1 MGKTITTYLID
12 GTPKGVQTVVISNRT
27 MIAYNI
33 PRTRIDILRED
44 ERKELRTPALYILI
58 GEEESGNPK
67 AYIGETEN
75 FDKRVRDHINKKDF
89 WQRAL
94 VFVSLAHDKTKADV
108 QYLEKRSVELAL
120 KVNQYTLD
128 ENKQNPKNPTLTES
142 QRSTDD
148 EYFEDI
154 RFIVSFMGYNIF
166 EKAEVTDKS
175 PMFYIV
181 ENGIL
186 AKGIYNDGGMTVL
199 EGSKICVKESAKFR
213 HPEQRA
219 KMLKECRC
227 VTKGQATRNSFISNV
242 RHTVD
247 TISKGELKSLQDLFA
262 KVFNSI
268 HNTEVKNL
276 VEPIQT
282 NNIKLSKYLN
292 QTLTRQIK
300 SILGLTNQNISNPSN
315 VAELIYKIRCCIVHS
330 KESEIH
336 FTPNNISEY
345 KDLIPVM
352 RVLIKVIQNSI
363 VETINNSGKK
373 DLEFQSE
380 SMLLY

>member
-1 MGKTITTYLID
+1 M
-12 GTPKGVQTVVISNRT
+12 
-27 MIAYNI
+27 
-33 PRTRIDILRED
+33 
-44 ERKELRTPALYILI
+44 
-58 GEEESGNPK
+58 
-67 AYIGETEN
+67 
-75 FDKRVRDHINKKDF
+75 
-89 WQRAL
+89 
-94 VFVSLAHDKTKADV
+94 
-108 QYLEKRSVELAL
+108 
-120 KVNQYTLD
+120 
-128 ENKQNPKNPTLTES
+128 
-142 QRSTDD
+142 
-148 EYFEDI
+148 
-154 RFIVSFMGYNIF
+154 
-166 EKAEVTDKS
+166 
-175 PMFYIV
+175 
-181 ENGIL
+181 
-186 AKGIYNDGGMTVL
+186 
-199 EGSKICVKESAKFR
+199 
-213 HPEQRA
+213 
-219 KMLKECRC
+219 
-227 VTKGQATRNSFISNV
+227 TKGQATRNSFISNV

-345 KDLIPVM
+345 KDLIPVI

-380 SMLLY
+380 SMLLYWLEFIEKNYNWI

>member
-1 MGKTITTYLID
+1 MK
-12 GTPKGVQTVVISNRT
+12 
-27 MIAYNI
+27 
-33 PRTRIDILRED
+33 
-44 ERKELRTPALYILI
+44 
-58 GEEESGNPK
+58 
-67 AYIGETEN
+67 
-75 FDKRVRDHINKKDF
+75 
-89 WQRAL
+89 
-94 VFVSLAHDKTKADV
+94 
-108 QYLEKRSVELAL
+108 
-120 KVNQYTLD
+120 
-128 ENKQNPKNPTLTES
+128 
-142 QRSTDD
+142 
-148 EYFEDI
+148 
-154 RFIVSFMGYNIF
+154 
-166 EKAEVTDKS
+166 TDKGFFTFRKIS
-175 PMFYIV
+175 LSLHKKILLSYLCLLILTCGLVSIIFV
-181 ENGIL
+181 E
-186 AKGIYNDGGMTVL
+186 
-199 EGSKICVKESAKFR
+199 
-213 HPEQRA
+213 RA
-219 KMLKECRC
+219 KVRESERILKSIN
-227 VTKGQATRNSFISNV
+227 TV
-242 RHTVD
+242 R
-247 TISKGELKSLQDLFA
+247 KGELKSLQDLFA

>member
-1 MGKTITTYLID
+1 MEEMTNIIPSMRFDEFKYSWKVTTLGEITRQYRESNKNVHHQNLLSLSYGKIVRKDIESKKGLLPASFDTYQIIKKDIIVFRVTDLQND
-12 GTPKGVQTVVISNRT
+12 KKSLRVGISEEEG
-27 MIAYNI
+27 II
-33 PRTRIDILRED
+33 
-44 ERKELRTPALYILI
+44 TPAYVCV
-58 GEEESGNPK
+58 ECD
-67 AYIGETEN
+67 T
-75 FDKRVRDHINKKDF
+75 RVVDPH
-89 WQRAL
+89 
-94 VFVSLAHDKTKADV
+94 
-108 QYLEKRSVELAL
+108 YL
-120 KVNQYTLD
+120 YTLLHYYD
-128 ENKQNPKNPTLTES
+128 DITKVYYALCTGLSPDWNNSYEQYHDSFNIIADMRNANDLLT
-142 QRSTDD
+142 
-148 EYFEDI
+148 
-154 RFIVSFMGYNIF
+154 RFLKMYQ
-166 EKAEVTDKS
+166 
-175 PMFYIV
+175 
-181 ENGIL
+181 
-186 AKGIYNDGGMTVL
+186 VL
-199 EGSKICVKESAKFR
+199 EFFTFR
-213 HPEQRA
+213 
-219 KMLKECRC
+219 LKLIPL
-227 VTKGQATRNSFISNV
+227 TKGQATRNSFISNV

>member
-1 MGKTITTYLID
+1 MQTTYL
-12 GTPKGVQTVVISNRT
+12 
-27 MIAYNI
+27 
-33 PRTRIDILRED
+33 L
-44 ERKELRTPALYILI
+44 
-58 GEEESGNPK
+58 
-67 AYIGETEN
+67 
-75 FDKRVRDHINKKDF
+75 DF
-89 WQRAL
+89 KMYQ
-94 VFVSLAHDKTKADV
+94 
-108 QYLEKRSVELAL
+108 
-120 KVNQYTLD
+120 
-128 ENKQNPKNPTLTES
+128 
-142 QRSTDD
+142 
-148 EYFEDI
+148 
-154 RFIVSFMGYNIF
+154 
-166 EKAEVTDKS
+166 
-175 PMFYIV
+175 
-181 ENGIL
+181 
-186 AKGIYNDGGMTVL
+186 VL
-199 EGSKICVKESAKFR
+199 EFFTFR
-213 HPEQRA
+213 
-219 KMLKECRC
+219 LKLIPL
-227 VTKGQATRNSFISNV
+227 TKGQATRNSFISNV

>member
-1 MGKTITTYLID
+1 MMN
-12 GTPKGVQTVVISNRT
+12 V
-27 MIAYNI
+27 
-33 PRTRIDILRED
+33 
-44 ERKELRTPALYILI
+44 KEAIRNNLM
-58 GEEESGNPK
+58 
-67 AYIGETEN
+67 
-75 FDKRVRDHINKKDF
+75 
-89 WQRAL
+89 
-94 VFVSLAHDKTKADV
+94 
-108 QYLEKRSVELAL
+108 VELDKCL
-120 KVNQYTLD
+120 SSL
-128 ENKQNPKNPTLTES
+128 
-142 QRSTDD
+142 
-148 EYFEDI
+148 I
-154 RFIVSFMGYNIF
+154 RYDVDSLM
-166 EKAEVTDKS
+166 
-175 PMFYIV
+175 PLFY
-181 ENGIL
+181 
-186 AKGIYNDGGMTVL
+186 VL
-199 EGSKICVKESAKFR
+199 CA
-213 HPEQRA
+213 HH
-219 KMLKECRC
+219 L
-227 VTKGQATRNSFISNV
+227 TKGQATRNSFISNV

>member
-1 MGKTITTYLID
+1 M
-12 GTPKGVQTVVISNRT
+12 
-27 MIAYNI
+27 
-33 PRTRIDILRED
+33 
-44 ERKELRTPALYILI
+44 
-58 GEEESGNPK
+58 
-67 AYIGETEN
+67 
-75 FDKRVRDHINKKDF
+75 
-89 WQRAL
+89 
-94 VFVSLAHDKTKADV
+94 

-227 VTKGQATRNSFISNV
+227 EQEGDFYIVKRAKSFPSPSGAAVFCLGRSSNGWSAWISNI
-242 RHTVD
+242 D
-247 TISKGELKSLQDLFA
+247 KKKA
-262 KVFNSI
+262 K
-268 HNTEVKNL
+268 T
-276 VEPIQT
+276 
-282 NNIKLSKYLN
+282 LN
-292 QTLTRQIK
+292 QLYR
-300 SILGLTNQNISNPSN
+300 N
-315 VAELIYKIRCCIVHS
+315 
-330 KESEIH
+330 KE
-336 FTPNNISEY
+336 
-345 KDLIPVM
+345 
-352 RVLIKVIQNSI
+352 
-363 VETINNSGKK
+363 
-373 DLEFQSE
+373 
-380 SMLLY
+380 